1 MARAARR
8 VVMAWPRPRRGMVSP
23 LPVAS
28 RETVETL
35 RFRCFARAEASQVRA
50 TSVLSI
56 TQICREKHARARVFF
71 YPRRGIIIIVL
82 CMTQPAILEYLREV
96 LRVEVEKEGLRP
108 FAAKRELPLGQVRG
122 LLHGQSVL
130 STTIEAACEA
140 LGLEFYVGP
149 PRDESSTSPEVADAT
164 PDVAPDWAME
174 MQEELRAL
182 KGEENL
188 ANALQA
194 EIAGLKAELAPAAL
208 SENLSALRSGLR
220 EDLAA
225 SIQKLT
231 EDLSDE
237 TATAVEGSPSRP
249 VVTYE
254 LAAAAG
260 GGAMEL
266 DETPTGIVYFR
277 YDWLTQHG
285 LDAKQCCVM
294 GVVGESMETM
304 LPDGCAI
311 LVNRRSG
318 IRRRVDHLY
327 VVINDLGLIVKRAGK
342 DENGQWL
349 LVSDH
354 PAWEPVLWGDAQMI
368 GEVKWMARTL

>member
-1 MARAARR
+1 
-8 VVMAWPRPRRGMVSP
+8 
-23 LPVAS
+23 
-28 RETVETL
+28 
-35 RFRCFARAEASQVRA
+35 
-50 TSVLSI
+50 
-56 TQICREKHARARVFF
+56 
-71 YPRRGIIIIVL
+71 
-82 CMTQPAILEYLREV
+82 MTQPAILEYLREV

-122 LLHGQSVL
+122 LLYGQSVL
-130 STTIEAACEA
+130 STTIEAACDA

-149 PRDESSTSPEVADAT
+149 PRDEAATPEIADAT

-174 MQEELRAL
+174 MQ
-182 KGEENL
+182 KGQEGL
-188 ANALQA
+188 QGSLQA
-194 EIAGLKAELAPAAL
+194 ELAELKAALAPAAL
-208 SENLSALRSGLR
+208 SENLSALRTGLR

-342 DENGQWL
+342 DEDGQWL

-354 PAWEPVLWGDAQMI
+354 PAWEPVPWGDAQMI

>member
-1 MARAARR
+1 MEANEFEAIIRQRLSDNRDTAIGAARSAGLPRDAIRSILRGHPPTLPRAAK
-8 VVMAWPRPRRGMVSP
+8 
-23 LPVAS
+23 
-28 RETVETL
+28 
-35 RFRCFARAEASQVRA
+35 
-50 TSVLSI
+50 
-56 TQICREKHARARVFF
+56 ICD
-71 YPRRGIIIIVL
+71 
-82 CMTQPAILEYLREV
+82 
-96 LRVEVEKEGLRP
+96 
-108 FAAKRELPLGQVRG
+108 
-122 LLHGQSVL
+122 
-130 STTIEAACEA
+130 A

-149 PRDESSTSPEVADAT
+149 ARDESTSPEVADAT

-174 MQEELRAL
+174 MQEGLQKGQEGLQGLQTELAAL
-182 KGEENL
+182 K
-188 ANALQA
+188 AA
-194 EIAGLKAELAPAAL
+194 LAPVL
-208 SENLSALRSGLR
+208 HLISS
-220 EDLAA
+220 
-225 SIQKLT
+225 T
-231 EDLSDE
+231 DLSDE

-311 LVNRRSG
+311 LVNRRPG

-342 DENGQWL
+342 DEDGQWL

-354 PAWEPVLWGDAQMI
+354 PAWEPVPWGDAQMI
-368 GEVKWMARTL
+368 GEVKWMARTFA

>member
-1 MARAARR
+1 MGAYNDFVEVIRDQLEQKSLSVRAVAINGGLPIRSVQGILEGHVPSIERAA
-8 VVMAWPRPRRGMVSP
+8 
-23 LPVAS
+23 
-28 RETVETL
+28 E
-35 RFRCFARAEASQVRA
+35 
-50 TSVLSI
+50 I
-56 TQICREKHARARVFF
+56 
-71 YPRRGIIIIVL
+71 
-82 CMTQPAILEYLREV
+82 
-96 LRVEVEKEGLRP
+96 
-108 FAAKRELPLGQVRG
+108 
-122 LLHGQSVL
+122 
-130 STTIEAACEA
+130 CEA
-140 LGLEFYVGP
+140 LGLEFYIGP
-149 PRDESSTSPEVADAT
+149 RRDEAATPEVADAT
-164 PDVAPDWAME
+164 PDVAPDWAGQME
-174 MQEELRAL
+174 QMQEGLQ
-182 KGEENL
+182 GS
-188 ANALQA
+188 LQA
-194 EIAGLKAELAPAAL
+194 ELAELKAELAPAAL

-220 EDLAA
+220 KDLAA
-225 SIQKLT
+225 SIQKLK

-260 GGAMEL
+260 GGAMAL

-294 GVVGESMETM
+294 GVAGESMETM

-354 PAWEPVLWGDAQMI
+354 PAWEPVPWGDAQMI

>member
-1 MARAARR
+1 MVRKELERNRMTPYRAAID
-8 VVMAWPRPRRGMVSP
+8 AG
-23 LPVAS
+23 LPENAIRYVLEG
-28 RETVETL
+28 REPKAGRL
-35 RFRCFARAEASQVRA
+35 AE
-50 TSVLSI
+50 I
-56 TQICREKHARARVFF
+56 
-71 YPRRGIIIIVL
+71 
-82 CMTQPAILEYLREV
+82 
-96 LRVEVEKEGLRP
+96 
-108 FAAKRELPLGQVRG
+108 
-122 LLHGQSVL
+122 
-130 STTIEAACEA
+130 CEA

-149 PRDESSTSPEVADAT
+149 PRGEATTSEEVADAT

-174 MQEELRAL
+174 MQEGLQKGQEGLQGSLQTELA
-182 KGEENL
+182 K
-188 ANALQA
+188 
-194 EIAGLKAELAPAAL
+194 LKAELTPVL
-208 SENLSALRSGLR
+208 HLISS
-220 EDLAA
+220 
-225 SIQKLT
+225 T
-231 EDLSDE
+231 DLSDE
-237 TATAVEGSPSRP
+237 PATAVEGSPSRP

-294 GVVGESMETM
+294 GVAGESMETM

-311 LVNRRSG
+311 LVNRRPG

-349 LVSDH
+349 LASDH
-354 PAWEPVLWGDAQMI
+354 PAWEPVPWGDAQMI
-368 GEVKWMARTL
+368 GEVKWMARTFA

>member
-1 MARAARR
+1 M
-8 VVMAWPRPRRGMVSP
+8 PY
-23 LPVAS
+23 
-28 RETVETL
+28 TD
-35 RFRCFARAEASQVRA
+35 
-50 TSVLSI
+50 
-56 TQICREKHARARVFF
+56 
-71 YPRRGIIIIVL
+71 
-82 CMTQPAILEYLREV
+82 AIL
-96 LRVEVEKEGLRP
+96 
-108 FAAKRELPLGQVRG
+108 AALSQGKRSARDVSIAAVGHESAIRSLKRG
-122 LLHGQSVL
+122 LDLRA
-130 STTIEAACEA
+130 STIQALCEE

-149 PRDESSTSPEVADAT
+149 PRDEAATPEIADAT

-174 MQEELRAL
+174 MQEGLQGSLQTELA
-182 KGEENL
+182 K
-188 ANALQA
+188 
-194 EIAGLKAELAPAAL
+194 LKAELTPV
-208 SENLSALRSGLR
+208 LRLIS
-220 EDLAA
+220 
-225 SIQKLT
+225 ST
-231 EDLSDE
+231 DLSDE
-237 TATAVEGSPSRP
+237 TATAVKGSPSRP

-260 GGAMEL
+260 GGAMKL

-294 GVVGESMETM
+294 GVAGESMETM

-342 DENGQWL
+342 DEDGQWL

-354 PAWEPVLWGDAQMI
+354 PTWEPVPWGDAQMI

>member
-1 MARAARR
+1 MRLLEQFQEQVREAVGSRSLAGVAIAANLPRDAVRDVLLGHEPKLSRAAE
-8 VVMAWPRPRRGMVSP
+8 
-23 LPVAS
+23 VAD
-28 RETVETL
+28 
-35 RFRCFARAEASQVRA
+35 
-50 TSVLSI
+50 
-56 TQICREKHARARVFF
+56 
-71 YPRRGIIIIVL
+71 
-82 CMTQPAILEYLREV
+82 
-96 LRVEVEKEGLRP
+96 
-108 FAAKRELPLGQVRG
+108 
-122 LLHGQSVL
+122 
-130 STTIEAACEA
+130 A
-140 LGLEFYVGP
+140 LGLKFYVGP
-149 PRDESSTSPEVADAT
+149 PSPDKMAWNGLQTAIQNDLGDLRVDLQTEIAELKAALAPVLHLISST
-164 PDVAPDWAME
+164 
-174 MQEELRAL
+174 
-182 KGEENL
+182 
-188 ANALQA
+188 
-194 EIAGLKAELAPAAL
+194 
-208 SENLSALRSGLR
+208 
-220 EDLAA
+220 
-225 SIQKLT
+225 
-231 EDLSDE
+231 DLSDE

-311 LVNRRSG
+311 LVNRRPG

-354 PAWEPVLWGDAQMI
+354 PAWEPVPWGDAQMI

>member
-1 MARAARR
+1 MGARPQMDALRKVIRELVSESGVGARK
-8 VVMAWPRPRRGMVSP
+8 
-23 LPVAS
+23 
-28 RETVETL
+28 
-35 RFRCFARAEASQVRA
+35 FEAM
-50 TSVLSI
+50 
-56 TQICREKHARARVFF
+56 H
-71 YPRRGIIIIVL
+71 
-82 CMTQPAILEYLREV
+82 
-96 LRVEVEKEGLRP
+96 GLRP
-108 FAAKRELPLGQVRG
+108 WALRGILDPKRKQSPSVDRAAEVCK
-122 LLHGQSVL
+122 
-130 STTIEAACEA
+130 A

-149 PRDESSTSPEVADAT
+149 PRDESTSPEVADAT

-174 MQEELRAL
+174 MQEGLQ
-182 KGEENL
+182 KGL
-188 ANALQA
+188 QGSLQA
-194 EIAGLKAELAPAAL
+194 ELAALKAELTPV
-208 SENLSALRSGLR
+208 LRLIS
-220 EDLAA
+220 
-225 SIQKLT
+225 ST
-231 EDLSDE
+231 DLSDE

-311 LVNRRSG
+311 LVNRRPG

-354 PAWEPVLWGDAQMI
+354 PAWKPVPWGDAQMI
-368 GEVKWMARTL
+368 GEVKWMARTFA

>member
-1 MARAARR
+1 MSVYIDFVETIRGQLARKGISVRAA
-8 VVMAWPRPRRGMVSP
+8 AISGG
-23 LPVAS
+23 LPI
-28 RETVETL
+28 R
-35 RFRCFARAEASQVRA
+35 
-50 TSVLSI
+50 SV
-56 TQICREKHARARVFF
+56 Q
-71 YPRRGIIIIVL
+71 GIIEGHVPSIER
-82 CMTQPAILEYLREV
+82 AGEV
-96 LRVEVEKEGLRP
+96 
-108 FAAKRELPLGQVRG
+108 AKV
-122 LLHGQSVL
+122 
-130 STTIEAACEA
+130 
-140 LGLEFYVGP
+140 LGLEFYIGP
-149 PRDESSTSPEVADAT
+149 PRGELTMPEVADAT
-164 PDVAPDWAME
+164 PDGAPDWAAKVVE
-174 MQEELRAL
+174 TQEGLRDS
-182 KGEENL
+182 
-188 ANALQA
+188 LQA
-194 EIAGLKAELAPAAL
+194 ELAALKAKLALVLDLIPSTDL
-208 SENLSALRSGLR
+208 SEDLSALRTGLR

-277 YDWLTQHG
+277 HDWLTQHG

-311 LVNRRSG
+311 LVNRRPG

-342 DENGQWL
+342 DEDGQWL

-354 PAWEPVLWGDAQMI
+354 PAWEPVPWGDAQMI

>member
-1 MARAARR
+1 M
-8 VVMAWPRPRRGMVSP
+8 PY
-23 LPVAS
+23 
-28 RETVETL
+28 TD
-35 RFRCFARAEASQVRA
+35 
-50 TSVLSI
+50 
-56 TQICREKHARARVFF
+56 
-71 YPRRGIIIIVL
+71 
-82 CMTQPAILEYLREV
+82 AIL
-96 LRVEVEKEGLRP
+96 
-108 FAAKRELPLGQVRG
+108 AALSQGKRSARDVSIAAVGHESAIRSLKRG
-122 LLHGQSVL
+122 LDLRA
-130 STTIEAACEA
+130 STIQALCEE

-149 PRDESSTSPEVADAT
+149 PRDEAATPEVADAT

-174 MQEELRAL
+174 MQEGLQGSLQTEL
-182 KGEENL
+182 
-188 ANALQA
+188 A
-194 EIAGLKAELAPAAL
+194 ELKAELRL
-208 SENLSALRSGLR
+208 ISS
-220 EDLAA
+220 
-225 SIQKLT
+225 T
-231 EDLSDE
+231 DLSNE

-260 GGAMEL
+260 GGAMKL

-318 IRRRVDHLY
+318 IRRRVNHLY
-327 VVINDLGLIVKRAGK
+327 VVINDLGLIVKRAGRAEDK
-342 DENGQWL
+342 QWL

-354 PAWEPVLWGDAQMI
+354 PAWEPVPWGDAQMI

>member
-1 MARAARR
+1 MLLTIGKISDNIKEIRNNFCFFSAYGFGIFPDMRPEEFRAVVHRCLAESSRSQHR
-8 VVMAWPRPRRGMVSP
+8 VALDNH
-23 LPVAS
+23 LPQDAI
-28 RETVETL
+28 R
-35 RFRCFARAEASQVRA
+35 
-50 TSVLSI
+50 SVLSGHVPRLDRAAE
-56 TQICREKHARARVFF
+56 IC
-71 YPRRGIIIIVL
+71 
-82 CMTQPAILEYLREV
+82 Q
-96 LRVEVEKEGLRP
+96 
-108 FAAKRELPLGQVRG
+108 
-122 LLHGQSVL
+122 
-130 STTIEAACEA
+130 A
-140 LGLEFYVGP
+140 LDLEFYVGP
-149 PRDESSTSPEVADAT
+149 PRPCEVPSEILETIGLSEGTSLSEVVQTIKQRIETGEAAGKLLQQA
-164 PDVAPDWAME
+164 VREIYAIA
-174 MQEELRAL
+174 QEE
-182 KGEENL
+182 
-188 ANALQA
+188 
-194 EIAGLKAELAPAAL
+194 KAELEAL
-208 SENLSALRSGLR
+208 
-220 EDLAA
+220 
-225 SIQKLT
+225 
-231 EDLSDE
+231 LSDE

-327 VVINDLGLIVKRAGK
+327 VVINDLGLIVKRAGRAEDK
-342 DENGQWL
+342 QWL

-354 PAWEPVLWGDAQMI
+354 PAWEPVPWGDAQMI

>member
-1 MARAARR
+1 M
-8 VVMAWPRPRRGMVSP
+8 
-23 LPVAS
+23 
-28 RETVETL
+28 
-35 RFRCFARAEASQVRA
+35 
-50 TSVLSI
+50 
-56 TQICREKHARARVFF
+56 
-71 YPRRGIIIIVL
+71 
-82 CMTQPAILEYLREV
+82 
-96 LRVEVEKEGLRP
+96 
-108 FAAKRELPLGQVRG
+108 
-122 LLHGQSVL
+122 
-130 STTIEAACEA
+130 
-140 LGLEFYVGP
+140 
-149 PRDESSTSPEVADAT
+149 PEVADAT

-174 MQEELRAL
+174 MQEGLQKGQEGLQGSLQTELAAL
-182 KGEENL
+182 K
-188 ANALQA
+188 AA
-194 EIAGLKAELAPAAL
+194 LAPVL
-208 SENLSALRSGLR
+208 HLISS
-220 EDLAA
+220 
-225 SIQKLT
+225 T
-231 EDLSDE
+231 DLSDQ

-311 LVNRRSG
+311 LVNRRPG

-342 DENGQWL
+342 DEDGQWL

-354 PAWEPVLWGDAQMI
+354 PAWEPVPWGDAQMI
-368 GEVKWMARTL
+368 GEVKWMARTFA

>member
-1 MARAARR
+1 MQPAQFAHAVRERLRETGQSLHGAAVSNGLPRDAIRR
-8 VVMAWPRPRRGMVSP
+8 VLEGHVPGLNR
-23 LPVAS
+23 AS
-28 RETVETL
+28 D
-35 RFRCFARAEASQVRA
+35 
-50 TSVLSI
+50 
-56 TQICREKHARARVFF
+56 ICD
-71 YPRRGIIIIVL
+71 
-82 CMTQPAILEYLREV
+82 
-96 LRVEVEKEGLRP
+96 
-108 FAAKRELPLGQVRG
+108 
-122 LLHGQSVL
+122 
-130 STTIEAACEA
+130 A
-140 LGLEFYVGP
+140 LGLELYVGP
-149 PRDESSTSPEVADAT
+149 PRDEAAT

-174 MQEELRAL
+174 MQEGLQ
-182 KGEENL
+182 GS
-188 ANALQA
+188 LQA
-194 EIAGLKAELAPAAL
+194 ELAELKAELAPAAL
-208 SENLSALRSGLR
+208 SEDLSALRTGLR
-220 EDLAA
+220 EDLRKDLAA

-237 TATAVEGSPSRP
+237 TATAVKGSPSRP

-260 GGAMEL
+260 GGAMAL

-294 GVVGESMETM
+294 GVAGESMETM

-354 PAWEPVLWGDAQMI
+354 PAWEPVPWGDAQMI

>member
-1 MARAARR
+1 
-8 VVMAWPRPRRGMVSP
+8 
-23 LPVAS
+23 
-28 RETVETL
+28 
-35 RFRCFARAEASQVRA
+35 
-50 TSVLSI
+50 
-56 TQICREKHARARVFF
+56 
-71 YPRRGIIIIVL
+71 
-82 CMTQPAILEYLREV
+82 MTQPAILEYLREV

-122 LLHGQSVL
+122 LLYGQSVL
-130 STTIEAACEA
+130 STTIEAACDA

-149 PRDESSTSPEVADAT
+149 PRDEAATPEVADAT

-174 MQEELRAL
+174 MQEGLQGSLQTEL
-182 KGEENL
+182 
-188 ANALQA
+188 A
-194 EIAGLKAELAPAAL
+194 ELKAELRL
-208 SENLSALRSGLR
+208 ISS
-220 EDLAA
+220 
-225 SIQKLT
+225 T
-231 EDLSDE
+231 DLSDE
-237 TATAVEGSPSRP
+237 TATAVKGSPSRP

-294 GVVGESMETM
+294 GVAGESMETM

-311 LVNRRSG
+311 LVNRRPG

-342 DENGQWL
+342 DANGQWL

-354 PAWEPVLWGDAQMI
+354 PAWEPVPWGDAQMI

>member
-1 MARAARR
+1 MDFGKIVQDALDQRAVSPISAALAAGMNRDTIRSVLRGRVPSVERAA
-8 VVMAWPRPRRGMVSP
+8 
-23 LPVAS
+23 
-28 RETVETL
+28 E
-35 RFRCFARAEASQVRA
+35 
-50 TSVLSI
+50 I
-56 TQICREKHARARVFF
+56 
-71 YPRRGIIIIVL
+71 
-82 CMTQPAILEYLREV
+82 
-96 LRVEVEKEGLRP
+96 
-108 FAAKRELPLGQVRG
+108 
-122 LLHGQSVL
+122 
-130 STTIEAACEA
+130 CEA

-149 PRDESSTSPEVADAT
+149 PRGEVATPEVA
-164 PDVAPDWAME
+164 DVAPDWAVQME
-174 MQEELRAL
+174 KMQEGLQGSLQTELA
-182 KGEENL
+182 
-188 ANALQA
+188 A
-194 EIAGLKAELAPAAL
+194 LKAELTPV
-208 SENLSALRSGLR
+208 LRLIS
-220 EDLAA
+220 
-225 SIQKLT
+225 ST
-231 EDLSDE
+231 DLSDE

-342 DENGQWL
+342 DEDGQWL

-354 PAWEPVLWGDAQMI
+354 PAWEPVPWGDAQMI

>member
-1 MARAARR
+1 MNRDTIRSVLRGRVPSVERAA
-8 VVMAWPRPRRGMVSP
+8 
-23 LPVAS
+23 
-28 RETVETL
+28 E
-35 RFRCFARAEASQVRA
+35 
-50 TSVLSI
+50 I
-56 TQICREKHARARVFF
+56 
-71 YPRRGIIIIVL
+71 
-82 CMTQPAILEYLREV
+82 
-96 LRVEVEKEGLRP
+96 
-108 FAAKRELPLGQVRG
+108 
-122 LLHGQSVL
+122 
-130 STTIEAACEA
+130 CEA

-149 PRDESSTSPEVADAT
+149 PRDEAATPEIADAT

-174 MQEELRAL
+174 MQKGQEGLQDSLQTEL
-182 KGEENL
+182 
-188 ANALQA
+188 A
-194 EIAGLKAELAPAAL
+194 ELKAALAPAAL
-208 SENLSALRSGLR
+208 SENLSALRTGLR

-237 TATAVEGSPSRP
+237 TATAVKGSPSRP

-260 GGAMEL
+260 GGAMKL

-294 GVVGESMETM
+294 GVAGESMETM

-342 DENGQWL
+342 DEDGQWL

-354 PAWEPVLWGDAQMI
+354 PTWEPVPWGDAQMI

>member
-1 MARAARR
+1 
-8 VVMAWPRPRRGMVSP
+8 
-23 LPVAS
+23 
-28 RETVETL
+28 
-35 RFRCFARAEASQVRA
+35 
-50 TSVLSI
+50 
-56 TQICREKHARARVFF
+56 
-71 YPRRGIIIIVL
+71 
-82 CMTQPAILEYLREV
+82 MTQPAILEYLREV

-122 LLHGQSVL
+122 LLYGQSVL
-130 STTIEAACEA
+130 STTIEAACDV

-149 PRDESSTSPEVADAT
+149 PRGEVATPEVADAT

-174 MQEELRAL
+174 MQEGLQKGQEGLQDSLQTELAAL
-182 KGEENL
+182 KAKL
-188 ANALQA
+188 VSVL
-194 EIAGLKAELAPAAL
+194 
-208 SENLSALRSGLR
+208 
-220 EDLAA
+220 DLIP
-225 SIQKLT
+225 ST
-231 EDLSDE
+231 DLSDE

-294 GVVGESMETM
+294 GVAGESMETM

-311 LVNRRSG
+311 LVNRRPG

-327 VVINDLGLIVKRAGK
+327 VVINDLGLIVKRAEK

-354 PAWEPVLWGDAQMI
+354 PAWEPVPWGDAQMI
-368 GEVKWMARTL
+368 GEVKWMARTFA

>member
-1 MARAARR
+1 MK
-8 VVMAWPRPRRGMVSP
+8 
-23 LPVAS
+23 
-28 RETVETL
+28 
-35 RFRCFARAEASQVRA
+35 
-50 TSVLSI
+50 I
-56 TQICREKHARARVFF
+56 
-71 YPRRGIIIIVL
+71 
-82 CMTQPAILEYLREV
+82 
-96 LRVEVEKEGLRP
+96 
-108 FAAKRELPLGQVRG
+108 
-122 LLHGQSVL
+122 
-130 STTIEAACEA
+130 CEA
-140 LGLEFYVGP
+140 LDLEFYVGP
-149 PRDESSTSPEVADAT
+149 PRPREVPSEILEIVGLSEETSLSEAVQTIKQRIETGEQAGKLLQQA
-164 PDVAPDWAME
+164 VREIYAIA
-174 MQEELRAL
+174 QEE
-182 KGEENL
+182 
-188 ANALQA
+188 
-194 EIAGLKAELAPAAL
+194 KAELEAL
-208 SENLSALRSGLR
+208 
-220 EDLAA
+220 
-225 SIQKLT
+225 
-231 EDLSDE
+231 LSDE
-237 TATAVEGSPSRP
+237 TATAVKGSPSRP

-342 DENGQWL
+342 DEDGQWL

-354 PAWEPVLWGDAQMI
+354 PAWEPVPWGDAQMI

>member
-1 MARAARR
+1 MQPAQFAHAVRERLRETRQSIHGAAVSNGLPRDAIRR
-8 VVMAWPRPRRGMVSP
+8 VLEGHVPR
-23 LPVAS
+23 LD
-28 RETVETL
+28 
-35 RFRCFARAEASQVRA
+35 RAGD
-50 TSVLSI
+50 I
-56 TQICREKHARARVFF
+56 
-71 YPRRGIIIIVL
+71 
-82 CMTQPAILEYLREV
+82 
-96 LRVEVEKEGLRP
+96 
-108 FAAKRELPLGQVRG
+108 
-122 LLHGQSVL
+122 
-130 STTIEAACEA
+130 CEA

-149 PRDESSTSPEVADAT
+149 PRDEGAVQ
-164 PDVAPDWAME
+164 ME
-174 MQEELRAL
+174 KMQEGLQDS
-182 KGEENL
+182 
-188 ANALQA
+188 LQA
-194 EIAGLKAELAPAAL
+194 ELAELKAELTPV
-208 SENLSALRSGLR
+208 LRLIS
-220 EDLAA
+220 
-225 SIQKLT
+225 ST
-231 EDLSDE
+231 DLSDE

-285 LDAKQCCVM
+285 LDAKQCCIM
-294 GVVGESMETM
+294 GVAGESMETM

-318 IRRRVDHLY
+318 IRRRVDHLF

-354 PAWEPVLWGDAQMI
+354 PAWEPVPWGDAQMI